1 MYSTNTHLYW
11 DPPLLSSE
19 LSIYRIKRCVKYGSF
34 HGEHYSLLGESE
46 PPVSIMQGSTG
57 SLLLEKYKLSM
68 TQRWAESFDH
78 ISEPVLNLDK
88 LDAKFSHVI
97 SFLQEIQPRKG
108 FLDSLVLLKTCSDME
123 NCHIP
128 QHTCHLK
135 SSLYIYLIPKYPY
148 LTLLISPSLLLDS
161 FQYNLS
167 SLY

>member
-108 FLDSLVLLKTCSDME
+108 FLDSLQFYWRLVVTWRTVTSHSTRVIWKVPFISIL
-123 NCHIP
+123 
-128 QHTCHLK
+128 
-135 SSLYIYLIPKYPY
+135 
-148 LTLLISPSLLLDS
+148 SPSIPT
-161 FQYNLS
+161 
-167 SLY
+167 